1 MLVRTNAT
9 SDNLNS
15 QSVTVRANNEE
26 IKIFVKLLLAKVCN
40 ICISV
45 SLGMVTR
52 DIYDESDKKKGD
64 QRKPIGSEEVWDSI
78 KLAELLISLPKPE
91 PEAPKPL
98 KKAKVHLI
106 PEGKTILIR
115 SSGNLNSYALSHSRF
130 QLWIF

>member
-1 MLVRTNAT
+1 MLQPEQTMT
-9 SDNLNS
+9 
-15 QSVTVRANNEE
+15 E
-26 IKIFVKLLLAKVCN
+26 IKIFIKLLLVCN
-40 ICISV
+40 ICIFV

-106 PEGKTILIR
+106 PEGK
-115 SSGNLNSYALSHSRF
+115 N
-130 QLWIF
+130 IFVGF